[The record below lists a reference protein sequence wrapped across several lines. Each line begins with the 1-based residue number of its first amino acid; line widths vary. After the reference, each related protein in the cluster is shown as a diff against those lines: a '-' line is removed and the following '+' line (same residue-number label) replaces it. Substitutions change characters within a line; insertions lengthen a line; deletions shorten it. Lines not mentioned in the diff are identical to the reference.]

1 MTMEQFQKKIKR
13 WAKNEPRTLEAALR
27 TAAEIVRRETVQQH
41 LSGPKMKKGVG
52 SAKHATLA
60 RHSGDL
66 AGSIS
71 TKVSVTKSKQMA
83 QIGTL
88 SGKVGTVM
96 KYAHRHEEGTFGMP
110 KRPFLHPS
118 LEAKREKILQ
128 VILSR
133 MMEAYKKS

>member
-13 WAKNEPRTLEAALR
+13 WAKDEPKTLRAALR
-27 TAAEIVRRETVQQH
+27 TATEIVRRETVQNH
-41 LSGPKMKKGVG
+41 LSGPKMKRGVG
-52 SAKHATLA
+52 SEKHATLA

-71 TKVSVTKSKQMA
+71 TKVSVTKDKQIG
-83 QIGTL
+83 QIGTN
-88 SGKVGTVM
+88 M
-96 KYAHRHEEGTFGMP
+96 KYAHRHEAGTFGMP

-128 VILSR
+128 VILDK